1 MFLSELKLLFTQSL
15 KTLYPPEETESIFL
29 FAAEYILK
37 YSNLE
42 IHQNLHKNIHPV
54 AEKKILQV
62 LSRLEKGEPIQYITG
77 YTEFYSIRISVDNRV
92 LIPRQET
99 ELLVDIALKDL
110 PKEKPFIIL
119 KWART
124 ADGFMDI
131 NRKPGEPV
139 GVNWI
144 SNALSRKLVHKWRS
158 EEQAIMA
165 GTDTIIYDDPE
176 LTLRLWKGN
185 SPIRII
191 IDRHLRIPK
200 TARIFDNSAT
210 TLVINE
216 KINKVDGYTEF
227 VKAEKSADNLKWIFN
242 ELYNR
247 EILSVI
253 VEGGKKLLESL
264 IKNNLWDEARVF
276 IGQKEFAEGIMAPRI
291 DVEPAHSDRILND
304 QLLVYRNV

>member
-1 MFLSELKLLFTQSL
+1 
-15 KTLYPPEETESIFL
+15 
-29 FAAEYILK
+29 
-37 YSNLE
+37 
-42 IHQNLHKNIHPV
+42 
-54 AEKKILQV
+54 
-62 LSRLEKGEPIQYITG
+62 
-77 YTEFYSIRISVDNRV
+77 
-92 LIPRQET
+92 
-99 ELLVDIALKDL
+99 
-110 PKEKPFIIL
+110 
-119 KWART
+119 
-124 ADGFMDI
+124 MDI